1 MLGGPEASGEKQQ
14 EVLAQNLTELQL
26 PAVTE
31 TEIAWDEIEDKEGEE
46 EGNGEGKKKKKNTT
60 SPPHT
65 QLSQRAPRFTFTVQR
80 SKQAAMLFPGNKC
93 LSSWRGVN
101 TDIMLTGN

>member
-46 EGNGEGKKKKKNTT
+46 EGNGEGKKKKKT
-60 SPPHT
+60 PPLLHT
-65 QLSQRAPRFTFTVQR
+65 HNFHSERPDSLSQSRDQNKPPCCFQGTNVL
-80 SKQAAMLFPGNKC
+80 AAGA
-93 LSSWRGVN
+93 V
-101 TDIMLTGN
+101 